1 MPDKKLR
8 VVHVAPAE
16 PFGGV
21 QRLAID
27 LAAAQMTRDI
37 SASIVWTRR
46 AELAMSACARAGVH
60 CIALDG
66 PLPVRGLSL
75 AKYLQSTVPDII
87 HLHMVPP
94 WVGPL
99 LQKRS
104 SLVITHLHSEWST
117 SRIFR
122 GRISTLLERTV
133 LARTDIFIAISNW
146 VEKSWRDI
154 YPSGKFITVY
164 NGIKMEPAR
173 PLLCEL
179 SPRDHPIIGMG
190 SRLAVN
196 KGAREFVEFAI
207 ELNRKIPQAHFL
219 VAGDGPDRAALE
231 KLAAPLLRSGIITF
245 LGFVEDMPAFW
256 SGLDLAMFGPPKEPF
271 GLRLIEPLAHHV
283 PVVAYT
289 TGSGSDEVVNLCR
302 GIEAVPYGNPAELAE
317 LAYEILGDKMRWKK
331 MAEEGFIDVYARFSL
346 ERMADDVERTYAQS
360 MAQRRKIT
368 V

>member
-1 MPDKKLR
+1 
-8 VVHVAPAE
+8 
-16 PFGGV
+16 
-21 QRLAID
+21 
-27 LAAAQMTRDI
+27 
-37 SASIVWTRR
+37 
-46 AELAMSACARAGVH
+46 
-60 CIALDG
+60 
-66 PLPVRGLSL
+66 
-75 AKYLQSTVPDII
+75 
-87 HLHMVPP
+87 
-94 WVGPL
+94 
-99 LQKRS
+99 
-104 SLVITHLHSEWST
+104 
-117 SRIFR
+117 
-122 GRISTLLERTV
+122 
-133 LARTDIFIAISNW
+133 
-146 VEKSWRDI
+146 
-154 YPSGKFITVY
+154 
-164 NGIKMEPAR
+164 
-173 PLLCEL
+173 
-179 SPRDHPIIGMG
+179 
-190 SRLAVN
+190 
-196 KGAREFVEFAI
+196 
-207 ELNRKIPQAHFL
+207 
-219 VAGDGPDRAALE
+219 LE